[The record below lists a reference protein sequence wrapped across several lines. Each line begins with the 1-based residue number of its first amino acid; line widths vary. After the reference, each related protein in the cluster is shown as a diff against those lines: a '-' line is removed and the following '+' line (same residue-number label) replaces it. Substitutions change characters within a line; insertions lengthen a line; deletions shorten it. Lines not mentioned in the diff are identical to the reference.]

1 VEQIAK
7 YSHSIQQS
15 LLLPITA
22 QQHLLG
28 SLLVF
33 LVIIL
38 LRYLILF
45 LMYRQIKDVRKR
57 YRWRK
62 NITYILT
69 FLSMFLIGRIW
80 FQGFQSAV
88 TFLGIFAAGVAIA
101 LQDLLVNF
109 AGWFFIIWRRPFDV
123 GDRIEIGGHA
133 GDVIDKRLFMFTLME
148 IGKWVD
154 ADQSTGR
161 VIHLPNGMVFKNPI
175 ANYSQG
181 FTYIWNEI
189 PVLVTFESNWEKA
202 KVILLKIANEHAE
215 HLSAEA
221 EKRLIK
227 AAKKF
232 MIFYTMLTPIVW
244 TSVKD
249 SGVLLTIRYLSD
261 PRKRRVTEQA
271 IWEDI
276 LRQFCSC
283 EDIDFA
289 YPTTRF
295 YNNTTE
301 GKPGAG
307 GKHQIYE

>member
-1 VEQIAK
+1 MQQIEK
-7 YSHSIQQS
+7 YSNWIQE
-15 LLLPITA
+15 
-22 QQHLLG
+22 HLLIPVHAQENVLNT
-28 SLLVF
+28 LLVI

-45 LMYRQIKDVRKR
+45 LVHRQIKDVRKR

-62 NITYILT
+62 SITYILT
-69 FLSMFLIGRIW
+69 FLSVFLIGRIW
-80 FQGFQSAV
+80 FQGFQSAA

-109 AGWFFIIWRRPFDV
+109 AGWFFIMWRRPFDV

-161 VIHLPNGMVFKNPI
+161 VIHLPNGMIFKNPL

-181 FTYIWNEI
+181 FSYIWNEI

-202 KVILLKIANEHAE
+202 KQILQKIANEHAE

-221 EKRLIK
+221 EKRLKK

-232 MIFYTMLTPIVW
+232 MIFYTKLTPIVW

-261 PRKRRVTEQA
+261 PRKRRGTEQA
-271 IWEDI
+271 IWEAI
-276 LRQFCSC
+276 LRQFAAND
-283 EDIDFA
+283 DIDFA

-295 YNNTTE
+295 YSNISE

-307 GKHQIYE
+307 GEQKNND

>member
-1 VEQIAK
+1 VEQLDR
-7 YSHSIQQS
+7 YSHWIQET
-15 LLLPITA
+15 LLIPINA
-22 QQHLLG
+22 QQHLL
-28 SLLVF
+28 STLLVI

-62 NITYILT
+62 SITYSLT
-69 FLSMFLIGRIW
+69 FLSIFLIGRIW
-80 FQGFQSAV
+80 FQGFQSAA

-109 AGWFFIIWRRPFDV
+109 AGWFFIMWRRPFDV
-123 GDRIEIGGHA
+123 GDRIEIGEHA

-161 VIHLPNGMVFKNPI
+161 VIHLPNGMVFKNPL

-181 FTYIWNEI
+181 FSYIWNEI

-202 KVILLKIANEHAE
+202 KEILLKIANEHAE

-221 EKRLIK
+221 EKRLMK

-232 MIFYTMLTPIVW
+232 MIFYTKLTPIVW

-249 SGVLLTIRYLSD
+249 CGVLLTIRYLSD
-261 PRKRRVTEQA
+261 PRKRRSTEQA

-276 LRQFCSC
+276 LLQFAAND
-283 EDIDFA
+283 DIDFA

-295 YNNTTE
+295 YNNVLE
-301 GKPGAG
+301 GKSGTG
-307 GKHQIYE
+307 GKKLTNE

>member
-1 VEQIAK
+1 MGQLDK
-7 YSHSIQQS
+7 YSHWIEQT
-15 LLLPITA
+15 LLVPTNA
-22 QQHLLG
+22 QQHLLS
-28 SLLVF
+28 SLLVI

-38 LRYLILF
+38 LRYLILWVV
-45 LMYRQIKDVRKR
+45 YRQIKDVRKR
-57 YRWRK
+57 YSWRK
-62 NITYILT
+62 IITYILT
-69 FLSMFLIGRIW
+69 FLSIFLIGRIW
-80 FQGFQSAV
+80 FQGFQSAA
-88 TFLGIFAAGVAIA
+88 TFLGIFAAGIAIA
-101 LQDLLVNF
+101 LQDLLANI
-109 AGWFFIIWRRPFDV
+109 AGWLFILWRRPFDV
-123 GDRIEIGGHA
+123 GDRIEISGHA

-161 VIHLPNGMVFKNPI
+161 VIHLPNGMVFKSPL

-181 FTYIWNEI
+181 FSYIWNEI

-202 KVILLKIANEHAE
+202 TEILMKIANEHAE

-221 EKRLIK
+221 EKRLMK

-232 MIFYTMLTPIVW
+232 MIFYNKLTPIVW

-261 PRKRRVTEQA
+261 PRKRRGNEQA

-276 LRQFCSC
+276 LRQFGKCA
-283 EDIDFA
+283 DIDFA

-295 YNNTTE
+295 YHNVLE
-301 GKPGAG
+301 GKSGTG
-307 GKHQIYE
+307 GKKTIHE